1 MMSQSFLNHHLTYS
15 VYGILV
21 AYVCY
26 QTVSVDVVV
35 VSIFEHLEEL
45 EYTRVTLTG
54 HFDHSRELHMWPRT
68 LYSASDK
75 KNPNSEPG
83 ACIVTPFYCRELG
96 EWVLVNRGWV
106 PRRKMDPS
114 TRPRGQVCSLMCP
127 TRYDLPSIYL
137 TFLLY
142 Q

>member
-1 MMSQSFLNHHLTYS
+1 MCVWGAWINSIEIKLFA
-15 VYGILV
+15 VF
-21 AYVCY
+21 
-26 QTVSVDVVV
+26 
-35 VSIFEHLEEL
+35 SIFERLDEL

-68 LYSASDK
+68 LNSASDK
-75 KNPNSEPG
+75 KQQNTEPG

-114 TRPRGQVCSLMCP
+114 TRSKGQVRRLIDNTFFSSTLHAFSL
-127 TRYDLPSIYL
+127 D
-137 TFLLY
+137 
-142 Q
+142 